1 MRLPRLR
8 KTQPDLPGDVA
19 ATLELGRGERVLA
32 HAVDDASGGTV
43 VATTWALCV
52 VTPDATAVSLRRP
65 WHVVD
70 AGVWQHETFLLTVTF
85 VDGTRPVQWTLRD
98 QQTLLP
104 ETLRER
110 VQASVVLAQRLSV
123 GERRMARV
131 AIRKDFRTGELVSQ
145 TVLGRGVRASDVS
158 VQEQVAQALA
168 ELEDQVGITH

>member
-32 HAVDDASGGTV
+32 HAVDDATGAPV
-43 VATTWALCV
+43 LATTWALCV
-52 VTPDATAVSLRRP
+52 VAPDAAAVSLRRP

-70 AGVWQHETFLLTVTF
+70 AGVWQHETFLLT
-85 VDGTRPVQWTLRD
+85 
-98 QQTLLP
+98 